1 MSLDE
6 GEVDEVVDMVAVM
19 KNGMIEEVV
28 GMMIAEVV
36 GAQTVRE
43 GETEAEAALLRQ
55 GEVAVLYVK
64 VLLSVVLRLNSGIVK
79 ERSAIE
85 RLLQLVHPGL
95 RPEIRQP
102 TMTTRGSELWFVLQ
116 NSLSFPRAE

>member
-1 MSLDE
+1 MSLDV

-28 GMMIAEVV
+28 GMMIAGVV
-36 GAQTVRE
+36 GAQMGRE

-64 VLLSVVLRLNSGIVK
+64 VPLSVVLRLNSGIVK

>member
-1 MSLDE
+1 MSLDV

-28 GMMIAEVV
+28 GMMIAGVV
-36 GAQTVRE
+36 GAQMGRE

-79 ERSAIE
+79 ERSVIE

-116 NSLSFPRAE
+116 NSLSFPRAA

>member
-1 MSLDE
+1 MSLDA

-19 KNGMIEEVV
+19 KNGMIEGVV
-28 GMMIAEVV
+28 DMMIAEVV
-36 GAQTVRE
+36 GAQMGQE
-43 GETEAEAALLRQ
+43 GETEAEAALLLQ

-64 VLLSVVLRLNSGIVK
+64 VPLSVVLRLNSGIVK
-79 ERSAIE
+79 ERSVIE
-85 RLLQLVHPGL
+85 KLPQLVHPGL
-95 RPEIRQP
+95 RPEIHQP

>member
-28 GMMIAEVV
+28 GMMIAGVV
-36 GAQTVRE
+36 GAQMGRE

-64 VLLSVVLRLNSGIVK
+64 VPLSVVLRLNSGIVK

-85 RLLQLVHPGL
+85 KLLQLVHPGL

>member
-28 GMMIAEVV
+28 GMMIAGVV
-36 GAQTVRE
+36 GAQMGRE

-79 ERSAIE
+79 ERSVIE
-85 RLLQLVHPGL
+85 KLLQLVHPGL

-116 NSLSFPRAE
+116 NSLSFPRAA

>member
-28 GMMIAEVV
+28 GMMIAGVV
-36 GAQTVRE
+36 GAQMGRE

-64 VLLSVVLRLNSGIVK
+64 VPLSVVLRLNSGIVK
-79 ERSAIE
+79 ERSVIE
-85 RLLQLVHPGL
+85 KLLQLVHPGL

>member
-1 MSLDE
+1 MSLDV

-28 GMMIAEVV
+28 GMMIAGVV
-36 GAQTVRE
+36 GAQMGRE

-64 VLLSVVLRLNSGIVK
+64 VPLSVVLRLNSGIVK
-79 ERSAIE
+79 ERSVIE
-85 RLLQLVHPGL
+85 KLLQLVHPGL

>member
-1 MSLDE
+1 MSLDV

-28 GMMIAEVV
+28 GMMIAGVV
-36 GAQTVRE
+36 GAQMGRE

-79 ERSAIE
+79 ERSVIE
-85 RLLQLVHPGL
+85 KLLQLVHPGL

>member
-28 GMMIAEVV
+28 GMMIAGVV
-36 GAQTVRE
+36 GAQMGRE

-64 VLLSVVLRLNSGIVK
+64 VPLSVVLRLNSGIVK

>member
-28 GMMIAEVV
+28 GMMIAGVV
-36 GAQTVRE
+36 GAQMGRE

-79 ERSAIE
+79 ERSVIE
-85 RLLQLVHPGL
+85 KLLQLVHPGL